1 MTSKY
6 LTSSEIMKY
15 VRPLNLEVGGT
26 RRFNHE
32 GCATSS
38 QSNSLQIWRTKDGF
52 NAWCFKCNKS
62 GRVTTTPVSVHIPEG
77 SGRALDEKLGQ
88 LREYTGEDGSLYGG
102 LGRADHASLGGTA
115 PKRFRVPRDTTYRT
129 STFPRWGRELLDNC
143 GISGREVEENH
154 LGYSAY
160 LDRIILPVVSLE
172 DGVPSGYIARGPAGS
187 TPKYT
192 NYYKGR
198 ATFVVK
204 QNNPSIVCVVEDVL
218 SAVKC
223 GRYCTTYALLTT
235 TASPGLM
242 KKLYEYPK
250 VIIFLDNDNEQVR
263 KNQRKLYKDLS
274 LLVPC
279 VILVKQDRDP
289 KHLSDAALKEL
300 LK

>member
-6 LTSSEIMKY
+6 LSSSEIMEY
-15 VRPLNLEVGGT
+15 VRPLNLEIGDT
-26 RRFNHE
+26 RRFNHR

-38 QSNSLQIWRTKDGF
+38 LSNSLQIWRTKDGY

-62 GRVTTTPVSVHIPEG
+62 GRVTTTSVPIRINEG
-77 SGRALDEKLGQ
+77 SGTSLNEKLG
-88 LREYTGEDGSLYGG
+88 LLCHHLGEDGSRPRDYGREG
-102 LGRADHASLGGTA
+102 DASLSGAA
-115 PKRFRVPRDTTYRT
+115 PRRVRVPRDTAYRKG
-129 STFPRWGRELLDNC
+129 SFPSWARDLLDEA
-143 GISGREVEENH
+143 GISGREVEENK

-160 LDRIILPVVSLE
+160 LDRLILPVVSLD
-172 DGVPSGYIARGPAGS
+172 DGAACGYIARGPVGS

-204 QNNPSIVCVVEDVL
+204 QNNPSVVCVVEDVL

-235 TASPGLM
+235 TASPALM

-279 VILVKQDRDP
+279 VILVKGDRDP
-289 KHLSDAALKEL
+289 KHLSDEELKEIL
-300 LK
+300 T